1 VPGAAAAGAGAGGGG
16 AAAAEE
22 AAAAAAALFGGP
34 VEKPDCLS
42 VEGMPRGVLAEL
54 DTPNEAPGGGSS
66 GSAGAGGKA
75 SGGGAGGEE
84 EKKPWQKRDAAV
96 AAVTAAMERAAGLGG
111 VKVRVLAVP
120 LVGSSW
126 SGRCGRWGA
135 RGLGLLD
142 VGQGSDA
149 SLVGNFNSSPG
160 VVLSLQQPI

>member
-1 VPGAAAAGAGAGGGG
+1 LLKDLGAALPGGAYTPEGARAVLAATLPVAGEKRPPLVPGAAAAGAGAGGGG

-34 VEKPDCLS
+34 VEKPDCLC

-66 GSAGAGGKA
+66 SAGAGGKS
-75 SGGGAGGEE
+75 SGGADGEE

-111 VKVRVLAVP
+111 VKVRVLA
-120 LVGSSW
+120 
-126 SGRCGRWGA
+126 GA
-135 RGLGLLD
+135 RC
-142 VGQGSDA
+142 
-149 SLVGNFNSSPG
+149 PC
-160 VVLSLQQPI
+160 